1 MALPRIEAPKYSV
14 KIPST
19 GKTFQYR
26 PYLVGEEKILMI
38 AMESEN
44 QAQILQAIKDVVKAC
59 TFDKIEPDKLCTFDL
74 EYLFLKLRAKSVG
87 EISKVGLKCEKCD
100 KATTVEI
107 NLDEIAV
114 KTDDLPSSRI
124 KLTETIGVT
133 MTWPKVKLIDQ
144 LEGANKDSKLDN
156 ITDIVLSCIDN
167 IFDDKKVY
175 PADEQTREELVE
187 FLDSLNQSQFAKIQE
202 YIEKMPKLEHTI
214 QFDCTNK
221 DCNHHNTLTIS
232 GMASFFA

>member
-107 NLDEIAV
+107 NLDEIVV

>member
-114 KTDDLPSSRI
+114 KTDDLPSGRI

-144 LEGANKDSKLDN
+144 LDSANKDSKLDN

-175 PADEQTREELVE
+175 PADEQTREELVQ
-187 FLDSLNQSQFAKIQE
+187 FIDSLNQSQFAKIQE

>member
-100 KATTVEI
+100 KAATVEI

>member
-175 PADEQTREELVE
+175 PADEQTHEELVQ
-187 FLDSLNQSQFAKIQE
+187 FIDSLNQSQFAKIQE